1 MKKFSSHLI
10 FFNCLFYLFGFCV
23 LSSWASQ
30 SYISYDD
37 VYALKIEWPIFGNIS
52 IEGVSS
58 NQIEI
63 ETVSTD
69 KSEVNPSFSE
79 FLKID
84 KVDDVVHVSLNTDTD
99 YLLTGLDLKIQ
110 TPPDLSITIKSI
122 AGDIFLSQLRGNVNI
137 QLQKGDI
144 NLQKTTGQYQINLVE
159 GKINGHILLNE
170 GENLFSTRSGDIDLK
185 VLDQQTAGLTLNAP
199 DGNITLDLPDG
210 FLASFEIWQGEEQ
223 SRFLS
228 NAEGETDHL
237 VSLKTGE
244 KGKIKLS
251 HEPRIQKS
259 EKNQIVSEPNNQDW
273 KPKLK
278 FFPVP
283 VLDFNR
289 VNGWV
294 LGGNTAIHSHSMPSR
309 KYWISLT
316 LSMTRLFG
324 GGGNHRPLYH
334 QLGIKQTW
342 RWRKDGFP
350 SITAGLLVY
359 RVTDI
364 INDVDQFD
372 YQELLD
378 ASILGIAALDYYE
391 RTGGQVWLTHQF
403 SPACFLE
410 LTLTDESHG
419 NLNKYTDWSL
429 ADKSQPKRGNQRI
442 QSADLQSA
450 TLTLSLDTRNDKQTY
465 TRFFRDR
472 FLPSPAPTTGWLG
485 YATVEKTY
493 QSMVEDLD
501 FTKLIL
507 QLTRYN
513 QIGKNQAFNLRWQAG
528 LLSEVDYLP
537 QRLFYLGGL
546 NLRGFQ
552 PRRFVGTR
560 LVAYNIEYAYLHPR
574 RVMGYVFSDGG
585 YVWYKKE
592 HRLAQYGLS
601 LGLGTGILT
610 QEGQI
615 RIEVAVPFSGFYT
628 KDNWFNSPRYALRVN
643 QSF

>member
-1 MKKFSSHLI
+1 M
-10 FFNCLFYLFGFCV
+10 FYLFGFCV

-378 ASILGIAALDYYE
+378 ASIWGIAALDYYE

-450 TLTLSLDTRNDKQTY
+450 TLTLSLDTRHDKQTY

>member
-1 MKKFSSHLI
+1 M
-10 FFNCLFYLFGFCV
+10 FYLFGFCV

-324 GGGNHRPLYH
+324 GGENHRPLYH

-378 ASILGIAALDYYE
+378 ASIWGIAALDYYE

-450 TLTLSLDTRNDKQTY
+450 TLTLSLDTRHDKQTY

>member
-122 AGDIFLSQLRGNVNI
+122 TGDIFLSQLRGNVNI

-378 ASILGIAALDYYE
+378 ASIWGIAALDYYE

>member
-1 MKKFSSHLI
+1 MKRFSSHLI
-10 FFNCLFYLFGFCV
+10 IFICLFALFGFCL

-30 SYISYDD
+30 SYVSYDD

-378 ASILGIAALDYYE
+378 ASIWGIAALDYYE

-410 LTLTDESHG
+410 LTLTDENHG

>member
-1 MKKFSSHLI
+1 MKRFSSHLI
-10 FFNCLFYLFGFCV
+10 IFICLFALFGFCL

-30 SYISYDD
+30 SYVSYDD

-63 ETVSTD
+63 ETVSAD
-69 KSEVNPSFSE
+69 KSEIDPSFNES
-79 FLKID
+79 LKID
-84 KVDDVVHVSLNTDTD
+84 KVDDVVHVSLNTD
-99 YLLTGLDLKIQ
+99 YSLTELDLKIQ
-110 TPPDLSITIKSI
+110 TPPDLSIIIKSI

-144 NLQKTTGQYQINLVE
+144 NLQKTTGQYKINLLE

-170 GENLFSTRSGDIDLK
+170 GENLFSTRLGDIDLK
-185 VLDQQTAGLTLNAP
+185 VLDQQAAGLTLNAP
-199 DGNITLDLPDG
+199 NGNITLDLPDG
-210 FLASFEIWQGEEQ
+210 FLASFEIWQGEKQ

-228 NAEGETDHL
+228 NVEVETDHL

-251 HEPRIQKS
+251 HEPMIRKT
-259 EKNQIVSEPNNQDW
+259 EKNQIDRQPKNQDW

-278 FFPVP
+278 FFPTP

-294 LGGNTAIHSHSMPSR
+294 LGGNTTIHKRNQPSR

-324 GGGNHRPLYH
+324 GGGNHRPFYH
-334 QLGIKQTW
+334 QLGVKQTW
-342 RWRKDGFP
+342 RWKKDRLP

-359 RVTDI
+359 RVADI
-364 INDVDQFD
+364 ISNDVGQFD

-378 ASILGIAALDYYE
+378 ASIWGIVALDYYE
-391 RTGGQVWLTHQF
+391 RTGGQVWLTQQF

-429 ADKSQPKRGNQRI
+429 IDKSRPKRGNQRI
-442 QSADLQSA
+442 QSGDLQSA
-450 TLTLSLDTRNDKQTY
+450 TLTFSLDTRNDKQTH

-472 FLPSPAPTTGWLG
+472 FLPSPTPTTGWLG
-485 YATVEKTY
+485 CATVEKTH

-507 QLTRYN
+507 RLTRYN

-560 LVAYNIEYAYLHPR
+560 LVAYNIEYAYLHPKR
-574 RVMGYVFSDGG
+574 IMGYAFSDGG

-601 LGLGTGILT
+601 LGLGAGILT

-615 RIEVAVPFSGFYT
+615 RVEVAIPFSGFYS

>member
-1 MKKFSSHLI
+1 M
-10 FFNCLFYLFGFCV
+10 FYLFGFCV

-251 HEPRIQKS
+251 HEPGIQKS

-378 ASILGIAALDYYE
+378 ASIWGIAALDYYE

>member
-58 NQIEI
+58 NQIKI

-69 KSEVNPSFSE
+69 KSKVNPSFSE

-251 HEPRIQKS
+251 HEPRIQNS

-378 ASILGIAALDYYE
+378 ASIWGIAALDYYE

-450 TLTLSLDTRNDKQTY
+450 TLTLSLDTRHDKQTY

>member
-110 TPPDLSITIKSI
+110 TPPDVSITIKSI

-251 HEPRIQKS
+251 HEPRIQNS

-378 ASILGIAALDYYE
+378 ASIWGIAALDYYE
-391 RTGGQVWLTHQF
+391 RTGGQAWLTHQF

-450 TLTLSLDTRNDKQTY
+450 TLTLSLDTRHDKQTY

>member
-1 MKKFSSHLI
+1 M
-10 FFNCLFYLFGFCV
+10 FYLFGFCV

-84 KVDDVVHVSLNTDTD
+84 KVDDVVHVSLNTDTDTDTD

-378 ASILGIAALDYYE
+378 ASIWGIAALDYYE

-410 LTLTDESHG
+410 LTLTDENHG

>member
-378 ASILGIAALDYYE
+378 ASIWGIAALDYYE

-410 LTLTDESHG
+410 LTLTDENHG

>member
-1 MKKFSSHLI
+1 
-10 FFNCLFYLFGFCV
+10 LFYLFGFCV

-84 KVDDVVHVSLNTDTD
+84 KVDDVVHVSLNTDTDTDTD

-378 ASILGIAALDYYE
+378 ASIWGIAALDYYE

-410 LTLTDESHG
+410 LTLTDENHG

>member
-1 MKKFSSHLI
+1 
-10 FFNCLFYLFGFCV
+10 
-23 LSSWASQ
+23 
-30 SYISYDD
+30 
-37 VYALKIEWPIFGNIS
+37 
-52 IEGVSS
+52 
-58 NQIEI
+58 
-63 ETVSTD
+63 
-69 KSEVNPSFSE
+69 
-79 FLKID
+79 
-84 KVDDVVHVSLNTDTD
+84 
-99 YLLTGLDLKIQ
+99 
-110 TPPDLSITIKSI
+110 
-122 AGDIFLSQLRGNVNI
+122 
-137 QLQKGDI
+137 
-144 NLQKTTGQYQINLVE
+144 
-159 GKINGHILLNE
+159 
-170 GENLFSTRSGDIDLK
+170 
-185 VLDQQTAGLTLNAP
+185 
-199 DGNITLDLPDG
+199 
-210 FLASFEIWQGEEQ
+210 
-223 SRFLS
+223 
-228 NAEGETDHL
+228 
-237 VSLKTGE
+237 
-244 KGKIKLS
+244 
-251 HEPRIQKS
+251 
-259 EKNQIVSEPNNQDW
+259 
-273 KPKLK
+273 
-278 FFPVP
+278 
-283 VLDFNR
+283 
-289 VNGWV
+289 
-294 LGGNTAIHSHSMPSR
+294 
-309 KYWISLT
+309 
-316 LSMTRLFG
+316 MTRLFG

-378 ASILGIAALDYYE
+378 ASIWGIAALDYYE

-560 LVAYNIEYAYLHPR
+560 LVAYNIEYSYLHPR
-574 RVMGYVFSDGG
+574 RIMGYVFSDGG

>member
-1 MKKFSSHLI
+1 M
-10 FFNCLFYLFGFCV
+10 FYLFGFCV

-378 ASILGIAALDYYE
+378 ASIWGIAALDYYE

>member
-58 NQIEI
+58 NQIKI

-69 KSEVNPSFSE
+69 KSKVNPSFSE

-251 HEPRIQKS
+251 HEPRIQNS

-378 ASILGIAALDYYE
+378 ASIWGIAALDYYE
-391 RTGGQVWLTHQF
+391 RTGGQAWLTHQF

-450 TLTLSLDTRNDKQTY
+450 TLTLSLDTRHDKQTY

>member
-1 MKKFSSHLI
+1 M
-10 FFNCLFYLFGFCV
+10 FYLFGFCV

-378 ASILGIAALDYYE
+378 ASIWGIAALDYYE

-410 LTLTDESHG
+410 LTLTDENHG

>member
-1 MKKFSSHLI
+1 M
-10 FFNCLFYLFGFCV
+10 FYLFGFCV

-122 AGDIFLSQLRGNVNI
+122 TGDIFLSQLRGNVNI

-378 ASILGIAALDYYE
+378 ASIWGIAALDYYE

-410 LTLTDESHG
+410 LTLTDENHG

>member
-251 HEPRIQKS
+251 HEPRIQNS

-294 LGGNTAIHSHSMPSR
+294 LGGNTAIHRHSMPSR

-378 ASILGIAALDYYE
+378 ASIWGIAALDYYE

>member
-294 LGGNTAIHSHSMPSR
+294 LGGNTTIHSHSMPSR

-378 ASILGIAALDYYE
+378 ASIWGIAALDYYE

>member
-58 NQIEI
+58 NQIKI

-69 KSEVNPSFSE
+69 KSKVNPSFSE

-251 HEPRIQKS
+251 HEPRIQNS

-378 ASILGIAALDYYE
+378 ASIWGIAALDYYE
-391 RTGGQVWLTHQF
+391 RTGGQAWLTHQF

-450 TLTLSLDTRNDKQTY
+450 TLTLSLDTRHDKQTY

-610 QEGQI
+610 KEGQI

>member
-378 ASILGIAALDYYE
+378 ASIWGIAALDYYE

>member
-1 MKKFSSHLI
+1 MKRFSSHLI
-10 FFNCLFYLFGFCV
+10 IFICLFALFGFCL

-30 SYISYDD
+30 SYVSYDD

-237 VSLKTGE
+237 VSLRTGE

-378 ASILGIAALDYYE
+378 ASIWGIAALDYYE

-410 LTLTDESHG
+410 LTLTDENHG